1 MKYNN
6 RMIEIAKALKKENLD
21 IEWERVNIPHYGKE
35 IHWTDKKFRFKA
47 VEDGEL
53 VGTVCGKFESGVV
66 YIAALITKEGARGK
80 GVGTMLIQ
88 KAEEFGK
95 KHGAHKTWLV
105 TGKNW
110 PANTFYKKL
119 GFEQIG
125 SLPDFY
131 FHTDFVI
138 YARPIKN

>member
-1 MKYNN
+1 MV
-6 RMIEIAKALKKENLD
+6 EISKALEKDNLD
-21 IEWERVNIPHYGKE
+21 EEWNRLNIPHYGKE
-35 IHWTDKKFRFKA
+35 IVWTDKKFRYKA

-53 VGTVCGKFESGVV
+53 VGTVSGKFESGVV
-66 YIAALITKEGARGK
+66 YIAALITKEGVRGK

-95 KHGAHKTWLV
+95 KLGAHKTWLV

-110 PANTFYKKL
+110 PANAFYRKL
-119 GFEQIG
+119 GFELIG

-138 YARPIKN
+138 YARSIK